1 MILTKKLRESYG
13 GMLNMNNWRYKLFQ
27 FMQGRYG
34 MDELGRFLLILAAI
48 IVLAS
53 NFRFLH
59 ILYLPGLLLLAYT
72 YFRIMS
78 RNIYKRQ
85 QENQKY
91 MALKSRFSMGKS
103 RKTNMQ
109 QGPWTGS
116 AGQNTGYGYA
126 NTENSS
132 HSYNFYRCKN
142 CGQTVRV
149 PKGKGT
155 VKITCPGCGNSF
167 IDRT

>member
-91 MALKSRFSMGKS
+91 VALKSRFSMGKS

-116 AGQNTGYGYA
+116 TGQNTGYGYA
-126 NTENSS
+126 NTANSS

>member
-1 MILTKKLRESYG
+1 
-13 GMLNMNNWRYKLFQ
+13 MNNWRYKLYR

-34 MDELGRFLLILAAI
+34 LDSFGRFLLI
-48 IVLAS
+48 AS
-53 NFRFLH
+53 MILVMLSSFRMLH
-59 ILYLPGLLLLAYT
+59 ILYLPGIALLLYT

-91 MALKSRFSMGKS
+91 IDLRYRFS
-103 RKTNMQ
+103 RNR
-109 QGPWTGS
+109 
-116 AGQNTGYGYA
+116 
-126 NTENSS
+126 NSS
-132 HSYNFYRCKN
+132 SMKMRRKWAGTNATGTTEGSGANDNLQYNFYRCRN

-149 PKGKGT
+149 PKGQGPL
-155 VKITCPGCGNSF
+155 KITCPNCGNSF

>member
-1 MILTKKLRESYG
+1 
-13 GMLNMNNWRYKLFQ
+13 MNNWRYKLFQ

-34 MDELGRFLLILAAI
+34 MDELGRFLLILTMI

-91 MALKSRFSMGKS
+91 M
-103 RKTNMQ
+103 T
-109 QGPWTGS
+109 
-116 AGQNTGYGYA
+116 
-126 NTENSS
+126 
-132 HSYNFYRCKN
+132 RCF
-142 CGQTVRV
+142 
-149 PKGKGT
+149 PH
-155 VKITCPGCGNSF
+155 
-167 IDRT
+167 

>member
-1 MILTKKLRESYG
+1 
-13 GMLNMNNWRYKLFQ
+13 MNNWRYKLFQ

-34 MDELGRFLLILAAI
+34 MDDLGRFLLILTMI
-48 IVLAS
+48 IILAS

-59 ILYLPGLLLLAYT
+59 ILYLPGVLLLAYT

-91 MALKSRFSMGKS
+91 MALKYKFSSRRGS
-103 RKTNMQ
+103 KTNMQ
-109 QGPWTGS
+109 QGSWSGRTNPGS
-116 AGQNTGYGYA
+116 GNANAGYGNP
-126 NTENSS
+126 NTEYKDAQNSS
-132 HSYNFYRCKN
+132 LSYNFYRCRN

-155 VKITCPGCGNSF
+155 LKITCPSCGNSF